1 MAGTQMDQSG
11 IPTWQ
16 GGEKA
21 NEEQI
26 VTTPPFFAKNKH
38 KTLLIILK
46 HYYRDLNHKKVSN
59 TPKDITILRIIF

>member
-38 KTLLIILK
+38 KTLLVILK
-46 HYYRDLNHKKVSN
+46 
-59 TPKDITILRIIF
+59 IIEI